1 MAFHLDGSGNN
12 GSNDP
17 IAVGCIRTSAWQ
29 CLANKILDK
38 ITVVADEADE
48 VALLAR
54 ITRPASPLVISFI
67 NQNVMNLAWRSPDYA
82 ACLID
87 SDILFRD
94 GIGIGCAWRPWD
106 ARRVGT

>member
-1 MAFHLDGSGNN
+1 MMQLQSAVSERRPGN
-12 GSNDP
+12 
-17 IAVGCIRTSAWQ
+17 A
-29 CLANKILDK
+29 LANKILDK
-38 ITVVADEADE
+38 ITVVANEADE

-87 SDILFRD
+87 SDI
-94 GIGIGCAWRPWD
+94 
-106 ARRVGT
+106 